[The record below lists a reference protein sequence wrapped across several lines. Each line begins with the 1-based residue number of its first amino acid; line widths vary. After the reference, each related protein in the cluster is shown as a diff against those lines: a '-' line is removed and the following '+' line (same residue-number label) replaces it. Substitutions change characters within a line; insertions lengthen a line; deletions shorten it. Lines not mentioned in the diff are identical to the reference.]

1 MPADTTRATTDELSD
16 LLDKEREAL
25 MQGDLEKLASLLV
38 PKETLIEALNA
49 EAQTDLTSMQMLDGK
64 VKRNQLLLNGAL
76 EGIRTVAQRMARLRE
91 VRGALET
98 YGADGKRHNLP
109 AGGTDSSVERR
120 A

>member
-1 MPADTTRATTDELSD
+1 MTDKIRKATTDELND
-16 LLDKEREAL
+16 LLDEEREAL
-25 MQGDLEKLASLLV
+25 LQGDLEKLAGLLV

-49 EAQTDLTSMQMLDGK
+49 EAQTDLPLMQMLDGK

-76 EGIRTVAQRMARLRE
+76 DGIRTVSQRMARLRE
-91 VRGALET
+91 VKGALET

-109 AGGTDSSVERR
+109 AGTTDCSVERR